1 MTAAPDAASPNP
13 RAALDAA
20 RVVFGNSA
28 EAPAPALWSAAQ
40 HVLQQVIARPSLT
53 GQALVAEV
61 RQLGVITLSDAH
73 ALVAL
78 ATWAD
83 RSAVAATNES
93 ERLMAREAWMA
104 LDHAVANTAAPR
116 VATPVSPY
124 APPVPGPSSSP
135 LPGSASAAA
144 GRAAAAAGA
153 AGANATAANA
163 PALDPASEVAPTASH
178 RQRFLLVLSA
188 LVVIVVGGAGWGW
201 WYRGRAGR
209 EFNAGAEAYR
219 AGSREAARVA
229 FARAAQLDPADARP
243 LIYLGRLSREE
254 GDLARARRLLTTAVR
269 LAPGSSLAARELA
282 ALMLADGQPDIAR
295 RFYVRAL
302 EIDPADR
309 TAQGFLG
316 CALYRL
322 QRYDEARRWVER
334 AGPGEWQQCA
344 PPLPPPAPVPYG
356 APGYP
361 SPPPT

>member
-1 MTAAPDAASPNP
+1 MTAAPDASPPTP

-20 RVVFGNSA
+20 RVVFGNA
-28 EAPAPALWSAAQ
+28 AAAPALWSAAQ

-61 RQLGVITLSDAH
+61 RQQGAITLSDAH

-93 ERLMAREAWMA
+93 ERLIAREAWMA
-104 LDHAVANTAAPR
+104 LDHAVANAAAPR
-116 VATPVSPY
+116 VAAPVSPF
-124 APPVPGPSSSP
+124 APPVPGATAAPSP
-135 LPGSASAAA
+135 WG
-144 GRAAAAAGA
+144 AAAAAGA
-153 AGANATAANA
+153 AGAAGGKATATNA
-163 PALDPASEVAPTASH
+163 PALDPANEVAATAPH
-178 RQRFLLVLSA
+178 RRRFLLALSA
-188 LVVIVVGGAGWGW
+188 LVVIAVGAAGWVW
-201 WYRGRAGR
+201 WYSGRAGR
-209 EFNAGAEAYR
+209 EFHAGAEAYR

-229 FARAAQLDPADARP
+229 FAKAAQLDPNDARP
-243 LIYLGRLSREE
+243 LIYLGRISREE
-254 GDLARARRLLTTAVR
+254 GDLARARRFLTTAVR
-269 LAPGSSLAARELA
+269 VAPGSSLAARELA
-282 ALMLADGQPDIAR
+282 ALMLADGQPEIAR

-334 AGPGEWQQCA
+334 AGPGEWQPCA
-344 PPLPPPAPVPYG
+344 PPLPPPAPGPYG

-361 SPPPT
+361 PPPPA